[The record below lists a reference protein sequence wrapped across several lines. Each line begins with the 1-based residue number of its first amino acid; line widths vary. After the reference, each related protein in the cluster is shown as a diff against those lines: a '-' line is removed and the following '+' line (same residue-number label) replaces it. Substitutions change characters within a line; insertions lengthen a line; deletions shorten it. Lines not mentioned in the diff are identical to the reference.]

1 MSTTR
6 TDATG
11 TTEAITVDSSNEQ
24 RNKNETLSTQ
34 RNAPAIKG
42 QRARGLKKLRGLSIL
57 KK

>member
-11 TTEAITVDSSNEQ
+11 TTETMTVDSSNEQ
-24 RNKNETLSTQ
+24 RNKNETLSTK
-34 RNAPAIKG
+34 RNAPAIKR
-42 QRARGLKKLRGLSIL
+42 QRARGLKKLRDLSIL